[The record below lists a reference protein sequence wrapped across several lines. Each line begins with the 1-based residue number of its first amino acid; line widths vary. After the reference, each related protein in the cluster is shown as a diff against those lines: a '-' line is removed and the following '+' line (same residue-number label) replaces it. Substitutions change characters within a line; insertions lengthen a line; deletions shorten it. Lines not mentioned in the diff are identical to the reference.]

1 MALALHRAEMN
12 KHFLP
17 GDGCL
22 WRVTRH
28 SLLVPTLACITDLPM
43 DADEMA
49 RRL

>member
-12 KHFLP
+12 KHFFP

-28 SLLVPTLACITDLPM
+28 SLLVLTLASIADLPL
-43 DADEMA
+43 DVDEMT
-49 RRL
+49 RGL